1 MKTFKVIDCKDYIY
15 ISEINSSW
23 NTPTMYYL
31 FDGEKAVK
39 TNKKDW
45 YKLDKIPTTVSQRK
59 PNIKI
64 NTRYELK
71 AGYTPTDLLPQI
83 ITMEMYNTNEYE
95 KFSLSSGSYKIS
107 NDGSYT
113 LNNKIQIK
121 IVASNDGNNA
131 APKLMI
137 KGVEK

>member
-1 MKTFKVIDCKDYIY
+1 MMYYIY
-15 ISEINSSW
+15 N
-23 NTPTMYYL
+23 
-31 FDGEKAVK
+31 
-39 TNKKDW
+39 
-45 YKLDKIPTTVSQRK
+45 
-59 PNIKI
+59 
-64 NTRYELK
+64 
-71 AGYTPTDLLPQI
+71 
-83 ITMEMYNTNEYE
+83 YNTNEYE